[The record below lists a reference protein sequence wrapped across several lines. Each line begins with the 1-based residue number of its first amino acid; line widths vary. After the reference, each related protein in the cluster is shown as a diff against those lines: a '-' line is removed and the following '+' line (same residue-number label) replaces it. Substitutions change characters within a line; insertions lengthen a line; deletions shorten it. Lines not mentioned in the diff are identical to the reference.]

1 MKQGKEVASR
11 GHPAARGMN
20 TGTAAKGQRAP
31 VQPEHRAGG
40 GLAANEE
47 RWRLIAESAYYRAQ
61 ARGFAPGQ
69 EIEDWLQAEAEI
81 DRMRGGA

>member
-1 MKQGKEVASR
+1 MKQDNEVISTGLSAGR
-11 GHPAARGMN
+11 GARR
-20 TGTAAKGQRAP
+20 GTTAKGQRTP
-31 VQPEHRAGG
+31 ERPQPRTGG

-47 RWRLIAESAYYRAQ
+47 RWRLIAEAAYYRAQ

-81 DRMRGGA
+81 DRMLRGA